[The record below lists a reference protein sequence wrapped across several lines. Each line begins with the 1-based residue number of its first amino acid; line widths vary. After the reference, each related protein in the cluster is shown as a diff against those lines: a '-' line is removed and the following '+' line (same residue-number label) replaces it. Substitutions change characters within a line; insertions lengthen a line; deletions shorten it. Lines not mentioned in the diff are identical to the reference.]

1 MDEYVYKVRVYFS
14 NKTTSPEHIGQNFLT
29 MIDAISQFDPTL
41 TDWGLPD
48 PKYIE
53 GSLKLES
60 WRPKFTKFVKASAC
74 ENDYDRRDPAEG
86 YFIFATTGYPSAEPN
101 SNHVT
106 FSLTAGA
113 PSRNEFEFEV
123 GSNLAPPKP
132 PLLRFD
138 LYKFA
143 LLKGLSIWP
152 APSGVAYY
160 RLMTAGKA
168 EGCIDPTFPYSGYHI
183 PWMAYLDAELSKKA
197 SVPAEI
203 ATERTPDGGLLM
215 IATEE
220 VLDPMN
226 VEHMRRARIIAE
238 IMIKTCGT

>member
-1 MDEYVYKVRVYFS
+1 MNEYKYKLHVILPFKS
-14 NKTTSPEHIGQNFLT
+14 TTPEQIGQDFLT
-29 MIDAISQFDPTL
+29 MIDALSGFDPTL
-41 TDWGLPD
+41 KDWGIPD
-48 PKYIE
+48 PKDPE
-53 GSLKLES
+53 KALPLTSRRS
-60 WRPKFTKFVKASAC
+60 KFTKYVKDNARY
-74 ENDYDRRDPAEG
+74 DDWDRRDPDYG
-86 YFIFATTGYPSAEPN
+86 YFIFAITRHETLEYNSKSVSFRLATDSPSLN
-101 SNHVT
+101 Y
-106 FSLTAGA
+106 
-113 PSRNEFEFEV
+113 FEFEV
-123 GSNLAPPKP
+123 GSQYAPPKP

-160 RLMTAGKA
+160 RLMTAGQA

-183 PWMAYLDAELSKKA
+183 PWMAYLDADLSKKA

-238 IMIKTCGT
+238 IMIATCGA

>member
-1 MDEYVYKVRVYFS
+1 MNEYKYKVHVSLPFKS
-14 NKTTSPEHIGQNFLT
+14 TTPEQIGQHFLN
-29 MIDAISQFDPTL
+29 MIDALSEFDPTL
-41 TDWGLPD
+41 KDWGIPD
-48 PKYIE
+48 PKD
-53 GSLKLES
+53 LEKALPLTS
-60 WRPKFTKFVKASAC
+60 KRANFTKYVKDNARF
-74 ENDYDRRDPAEG
+74 NDWDQRDPDYG
-86 YFIFATTGYPSAEPN
+86 YFVFAITGYQSVENN
-101 SNHVT
+101 SKSVYFGLSIN
-106 FSLTAGA
+106 SLSSNDFQFQMG
-113 PSRNEFEFEV
+113 NEH
-123 GSNLAPPKP
+123 APPKP

-160 RLMTAGKA
+160 RLMTAGQA

-238 IMIKTCGT
+238 IMIKTCGA

>member
-1 MDEYVYKVRVYFS
+1 
-14 NKTTSPEHIGQNFLT
+14 
-29 MIDAISQFDPTL
+29 MIDALSEFDPTL
-41 TDWGLPD
+41 KDWGIPD
-48 PKYIE
+48 PKD
-53 GSLKLES
+53 LEKALPLTS
-60 WRPKFTKFVKASAC
+60 KRANFTKYVKHNARF
-74 ENDYDRRDPAEG
+74 NDWDQRDPDYG
-86 YFIFATTGYPSAEPN
+86 YFVFAITGYQSVENNSKSVYFGLATN
-101 SNHVT
+101 SLSSNH
-106 FSLTAGA
+106 FQFQIG
-113 PSRNEFEFEV
+113 NQH
-123 GSNLAPPKP
+123 APPKP

-160 RLMTAGKA
+160 RLMTAGQA

-183 PWMAYLDAELSKKA
+183 PWMAYLDADLSKKA
-197 SVPAEI
+197 SVPADI

-215 IATEE
+215 IATED

-238 IMIKTCGT
+238 IMIKTCGA

>member
-1 MDEYVYKVRVYFS
+1 VNQYKYKVHVILPLQS
-14 NKTTSPEHIGQNFLT
+14 ATPERIGQDFLT
-29 MIDAISQFDPTL
+29 MIDTLSGFDPTL
-41 TDWGLPD
+41 KDWGVPD
-48 PKYIE
+48 PKDAKKALPLA
-53 GSLKLES
+53 SS
-60 WRPKFTKFVKASAC
+60 RSKFTKYVKYNARK
-74 ENDYDRRDPAEG
+74 DDWDRPDSSEG
-86 YFIFATTGYPSAEPN
+86 YFVFAITGHPKNEHDN
-101 SNHVT
+101 KNVT
-106 FSLTAGA
+106 FSLSQGA
-113 PSRNEFEFEV
+113 PTRNFFEFEM
-123 GSNLAPPKP
+123 GSQYAPPKP
-132 PLLRFD
+132 PSLRFD

-143 LLKGLSIWP
+143 LMKGLSIWP

-160 RLMTAGKA
+160 RLMTAGQA

-197 SVPAEI
+197 SVPADI

-238 IMIKTCGT
+238 IMIKTCGE